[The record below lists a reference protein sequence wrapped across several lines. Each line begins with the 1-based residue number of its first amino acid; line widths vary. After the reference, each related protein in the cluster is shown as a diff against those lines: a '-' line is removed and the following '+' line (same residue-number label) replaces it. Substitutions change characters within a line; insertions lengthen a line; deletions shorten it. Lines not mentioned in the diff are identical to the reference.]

1 MGKVDNNLASL
12 IGDVKTQTSRVQD
25 SKTNGVEQA
34 AAPKAKPAAPKKGAT
49 KAASQKVQNSKT
61 SKPAETLRAGE
72 GSSPKYASLVPKE
85 ARLREDQIAALN
97 DLARTLGRNR
107 SDKTERITSN
117 TLIRI
122 AIDHLLA
129 NRDNMAGE
137 TEEQL
142 RTSYLK
148 P

>member
-1 MGKVDNNLASL
+1 MGKVDTNLASL
-12 IGDVKTQTSRVQD
+12 IGDAKTQTSRVQD
-25 SKTNGVEQA
+25 SKTTEPEQT
-34 AAPKAKPAAPKKGAT
+34 AAPTTKPAASKKNAT
-49 KAASQKVQNSKT
+49 KAASRKVQNSKT
-61 SKPAETLRAGE
+61 SKTAETVLAGE

-129 NRDNMAGE
+129 NKGDMAGE

-142 RTSYLK
+142 RANYLNS
-148 P
+148 